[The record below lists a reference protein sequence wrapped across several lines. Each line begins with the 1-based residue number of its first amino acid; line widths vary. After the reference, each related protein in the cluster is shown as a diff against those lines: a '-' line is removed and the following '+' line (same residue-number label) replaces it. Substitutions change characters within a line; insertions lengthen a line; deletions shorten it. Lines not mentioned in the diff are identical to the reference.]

1 MKRLLFIISLVCLP
15 LLAKAQYEPNTRWP
29 YIYENFTEGTAYSS
43 DNTKSTLQMNIHLA
57 GNVLHYIGKDDKIYR
72 AEDNKITR
80 VEIGG
85 DAYLFINHQLMQLI
99 GSHGNNVLLKLQ
111 DADFSRMQSA
121 GVGAYGSDANTLAT
135 SQKSSLDLGGL
146 NTPELAK
153 MLLEKEDGAI
163 IPLVTRYYFIIGD
176 KRIEASKGAVEKLI
190 GEAREKDFKAFV
202 KTNKIKWK
210 NEESLKKIL
219 EYLSKEIN

>member
-210 NEESLKKIL
+210 NEESLMKIL
-219 EYLSKEIN
+219 EYLSK

>member
-1 MKRLLFIISLVCLP
+1 MKRSLFIISLLCLT
-15 LLAKAQYEPNTRWP
+15 LIVKAQYEPNTTWP
-29 YIYENFTEGTAYSS
+29 YIYKNFTEGTAYSS

-57 GNVLHYIGKDDKIYR
+57 GNVLHYIGKDDRIYR
-72 AEDNKITR
+72 ADDNKITR

-85 DAYLFINHQLMQLI
+85 DAYLFINHQPMQLI
-99 GSHGNNVLLKLQ
+99 GTHGNNVLLKLQ

-121 GVGAYGSDANTLAT
+121 GGGAYGSDANTLAT

-176 KRIEASKGAVEKLI
+176 KRIEASKGSVEKLI
-190 GEAREKDFKAFV
+190 GEAREKDFKAFL

-210 NEESLKKIL
+210 NEESLMKIL
-219 EYLSKEIN
+219 EYLSK

>member
-57 GNVLHYIGKDDKIYR
+57 GNVLHYIGKDDRIYR
-72 AEDNKITR
+72 ADDNKITR

-176 KRIEASKGAVEKLI
+176 KRIEASKGSVEKLI
-190 GEAREKDFKAFV
+190 GEAREKDFKAFL

-210 NEESLKKIL
+210 NEESLMKIL
-219 EYLSKEIN
+219 EYLSK

>member
-1 MKRLLFIISLVCLP
+1 MKTMLFTFAMSCLS
-15 LLAKAQYEPNTRWP
+15 AVAMAQYEPNTKWP

-57 GNVLHYIGKDDKIYR
+57 GNVLHYIGKDDRIYR
-72 AEDNKITR
+72 ADDNKITR

-153 MLLEKEDGAI
+153 MLLEREDGAI

-210 NEESLKKIL
+210 NEESLMKIL
-219 EYLSKEIN
+219 EYLSK

>member
-176 KRIEASKGAVEKLI
+176 KRIEASKGAAEKLI

>member
-153 MLLEKEDGAI
+153 MLLEREDGAI

-210 NEESLKKIL
+210 NEESLMKIL
-219 EYLSKEIN
+219 EYLSK

>member
-176 KRIEASKGAVEKLI
+176 KRIEASKGSVEKFI
-190 GEAREKDFKAFV
+190 GDACEKDFKAFV
-202 KTNKIKWK
+202 KTNKLKWK
-210 NEESLKKIL
+210 NEEDLKKIL
-219 EYLSKEIN
+219 EYLSK

>member
-210 NEESLKKIL
+210 NEESLMKIL

>member
-43 DNTKSTLQMNIHLA
+43 DNTKSTLQMNILLA

-121 GVGAYGSDANTLAT
+121 GVGAYGADANTLAT

>member
-57 GNVLHYIGKDDKIYR
+57 GNVLNYIGKDDKIYR

-210 NEESLKKIL
+210 NEESLMKIL

>member
-1 MKRLLFIISLVCLP
+1 MKRSLFIISLLCLT
-15 LLAKAQYEPNTRWP
+15 LMVKAQYEPNTKWP
-29 YIYENFTEGTAYSS
+29 YIYKHFTEGTAYSS

-163 IPLVTRYYFIIGD
+163 IPLVTRYYFITQVS
-176 KRIEASKGAVEKLI
+176 EVKLYNI
-190 GEAREKDFKAFV
+190 
-202 KTNKIKWK
+202 I
-210 NEESLKKIL
+210 
-219 EYLSKEIN
+219 

>member
-57 GNVLHYIGKDDKIYR
+57 GNVLHYIGKDDRIYR
-72 AEDNKITR
+72 ADDNKITR

-99 GSHGNNVLLKLQ
+99 GNHGNNLLLKLQ

-176 KRIEASKGAVEKLI
+176 KRIEASKGSVEKLI
-190 GEAREKDFKAFV
+190 GEAREKDFKAFL

-210 NEESLKKIL
+210 NEESLMKIL
-219 EYLSKEIN
+219 EYLSK

>member
-210 NEESLKKIL
+210 NEEGLKKIL
-219 EYLSKEIN
+219 EYLSK

>member
-121 GVGAYGSDANTLAT
+121 GVGAYGSDDNTLAT

-176 KRIEASKGAVEKLI
+176 KRIEASKGAVEELI

>member
-1 MKRLLFIISLVCLP
+1 MV
-15 LLAKAQYEPNTRWP
+15 KAQYEPNTRWP
-29 YIYENFTEGTAYSS
+29 YIYENFTEGTAFSS

-99 GSHGNNVLLKLQ
+99 ASQGNNALLKLQ

-121 GVGAYGSDANTLAT
+121 GGGAYGSDANTLAT

-163 IPLVTRYYFIIGD
+163 IPLVTRYFFIIGD
-176 KRIEASKGAVEKLI
+176 KRIEASKGAVENII
-190 GEAREKDFKAFV
+190 GEAREKDFKTFL

-219 EYLSKEIN
+219 EYLSK

>member
-202 KTNKIKWK
+202 KTNKLKWK
-210 NEESLKKIL
+210 NEESLMKIL
-219 EYLSKEIN
+219 EYLSK

>member
-146 NTPELAK
+146 KTPELAK
-153 MLLEKEDGAI
+153 RLLEKEEGAI

>member
-210 NEESLKKIL
+210 NEEGLKKIL

>member
-15 LLAKAQYEPNTRWP
+15 LLVKAQYEPNTRWP
-29 YIYENFTEGTAYSS
+29 YLYENFTEGTAYSS

-121 GVGAYGSDANTLAT
+121 GVGAYGADANTLAT

>member
-15 LLAKAQYEPNTRWP
+15 LLVKAQYEPNTRWP

-72 AEDNKITR
+72 
-80 VEIGG
+80 EIGG

-121 GVGAYGSDANTLAT
+121 GVGAYGADANTLAT

-202 KTNKIKWK
+202 KTNKLKWK
-210 NEESLKKIL
+210 NEESLMKIL
-219 EYLSKEIN
+219 EYLSK

>member
-99 GSHGNNVLLKLQ
+99 GSHDNNVLLKLQ

-135 SQKSSLDLGGL
+135 SKKSSLDLGGL

>member
-43 DNTKSTLQMNIHLA
+43 DNTKSTLQMNIHFA

-210 NEESLKKIL
+210 NEESLMKIL